1 MPLLKAQASERY
13 SEALDHEVREFGVRA
28 VVIEPAAMRTLFE
41 TSTAPSDMPLAV
53 YDASRAKYLA
63 VFERAMAVAD
73 TAESVAETIV
83 RAARDKTPR
92 LRYPFGKAARQV
104 AFARRFV
111 PRALF
116 DKILRS
122 QFGLA

>member
-1 MPLLKAQASERY
+1 MPILEAQACKGY
-13 SEALDHEVREFGVRA
+13 SESLDHEAPGFGVRI
-28 VVIEPAAMRTLFE
+28 VVIEPAATRASYE
-41 TSTAPSDMPLAV
+41 ASTIASDTPLAA
-53 YDASRAKYLA
+53 YDANRANYLVA
-63 VFERAMAVAD
+63 YERAMAVAD

-83 RAARDKTPR
+83 RAAGDRS
-92 LRYPFGKAARQV
+92 GKAAQQV

>member
-1 MPLLKAQASERY
+1 MSPFTGETYRLKATLQTESR
-13 SEALDHEVREFGVRA
+13 LDRDANGSP
-28 VVIEPAAMRTLFE
+28 PAATRTSFE
-41 TSTAPSDMPLAV
+41 TSTAPSDTPLAA
-53 YDASRAKYLA
+53 YDASRAKYLVA
-63 VFERAMAVAD
+63 YERVMAVAD

-92 LRYPFGKAARQV
+92 LRYPSGKAARQV

>member
-1 MPLLKAQASERY
+1 
-13 SEALDHEVREFGVRA
+13 
-28 VVIEPAAMRTLFE
+28 
-41 TSTAPSDMPLAV
+41 MPLAA
-53 YDASRAKYLA
+53 YDASRAKYLVA
-63 VFERAMAVAD
+63 YERAMAVAD

-92 LRYPFGKAARQV
+92 LRYPSGKAARQV
-104 AFARRFV
+104 AFAGRFV